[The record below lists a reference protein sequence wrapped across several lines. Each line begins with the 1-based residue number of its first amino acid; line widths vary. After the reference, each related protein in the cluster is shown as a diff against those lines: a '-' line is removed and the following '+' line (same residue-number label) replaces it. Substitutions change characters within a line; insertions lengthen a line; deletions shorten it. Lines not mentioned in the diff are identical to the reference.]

1 MTMQNKSLTVA
12 KVEQVT
18 MKQQAEHLFLDAE
31 LTPTEQRVVQRRVAS
46 GELHQVHSGIATL
59 LPVADWPALLRR
71 EKMRVLAAL
80 FPKTVVAYRSAF
92 DGLVSS
98 TIYLAGSSSHPR
110 VVELPGLKVVLSSGP
125 GPVDGDTPMQG
136 RELYFPSLARTLLDV
151 MEPAP
156 SHDDPGYARKV
167 STEELERR
175 LISICD
181 SRGEQAFIE
190 LREGVKAVGAQLNTS
205 QAHLQQLDRLMG
217 AILGMLP
224 GQKMASSCGA
234 GRARGF
240 DAARMDLFH
249 TLVLTLKAYDF
260 QRIEDVVGSPSAAV
274 NFAFLESY
282 FSNFIEGIEFETDE
296 ARTIALEGKVSV
308 LRSQDALDI
317 RSVFDQARGPWR
329 GKAIT
334 DSRVFEKTLRER
346 HGLMMTARPE
356 VSPGEFKVARNAAGN
371 TMFVEPRL
379 VQGTLREAGPLLR
392 DVDAGMPRALLAM
405 FIVSE
410 VHPFNDGNGRLARL
424 VMNSELSAA
433 GEARII
439 VPTLF
444 HEAYLDCLREL
455 TRAAR
460 AGPYLDVM
468 MNIQRWTAAF
478 SYDDLDV
485 TIDLMKRCNAF
496 EKSLVRYQLLW
507 PKNLKEQGDANI

>member
-1 MTMQNKSLTVA
+1 MTMQNKSVTVA

-18 MKQQAEHLFLDAE
+18 SKQQAEHLFLDAE
-31 LTPTEQRVVQRRVAS
+31 LTPTEQREVQRRVAS
-46 GELHQVHSGIATL
+46 GELHQMRSGIATP
-59 LPVADWPALLRR
+59 LPFADWPALLRR
-71 EKMRVLAAL
+71 EKIRILAAL
-80 FPKTVVAYRSAF
+80 FPRSVVAYRSAF
-92 DGLVSS
+92 DGMVGS
-98 TIYLAGSSSHPR
+98 TIYLVSSSPAR
-110 VVELPGLKVVLSSGP
+110 VVELPGLKVVLLSGP

-136 RELYFPSLARTLLDV
+136 REIYFPSPARTLLDV
-151 MEPAP
+151 IEPAP
-156 SHDDPGYARKV
+156 SDDDPGYAQKV
-167 STEELERR
+167 STDELERR

-181 SRGEQAFIE
+181 SRGEQSFIE
-190 LREGVKAVGAQLNTS
+190 LRERLKAVGAQLDTP
-205 QAHLQQLDRLMG
+205 QAHLQQLDRLME
-217 AILGMLP
+217 AILGTRP
-224 GQKMASSCGA
+224 DQKMTSLSGT
-234 GRARGF
+234 GRARGY

-249 TLVLTLKAYDF
+249 TLVRALKAYDF

-296 ARTIALEGKVSV
+296 ARTIAFEGKVSV
-308 LRSQDALDI
+308 RRSQDALDI
-317 RSVFDQARGPWR
+317 KSVFDQARGPWR

-392 DVDAGMPRALLAM
+392 DADAGMPRALLAM

-424 VMNSELSAA
+424 VMNSELSVA

-444 HEAYLDCLREL
+444 RDEYLDCLREL

-460 AGPYLDVM
+460 TKPYLDAM
-468 MNIQRWTAAF
+468 TNIQRWTAAF
-478 SYDDLDV
+478 SYDDLDATV
-485 TIDLMKRCNAF
+485 ELMKRCSAF
-496 EKSLVRYQLLW
+496 EKSLVKHRLLW
-507 PKNLKEQGDANI
+507 PKSREERGDANI

>member
-1 MTMQNKSLTVA
+1 VENQSAAGAKADKVA
-12 KVEQVT
+12 

-31 LTPTEQRVVQRRVAS
+31 LTPSEQRVVQRRVAS
-46 GELHQVHSGIATL
+46 GELHQVHSGIATP

-71 EKMRVLAAL
+71 EKMRILAAL
-80 FPKTVVAYRSAF
+80 FPKTVVADRSAF
-92 DGLVSS
+92 DGIVGS
-98 TIYLAGSSSHPR
+98 TIYLAGSSHAR
-110 VVELPGLKVVLSSGP
+110 VVELPGLKVVLLSGP

-156 SHDDPGYARKV
+156 SDDDPGYARKV
-167 STEELERR
+167 STEELVRR

-190 LREGVKAVGAQLNTS
+190 LRERVKAVGAQLNTP

-217 AILGMLP
+217 AILGTLP
-224 GQKMASSCGA
+224 GQKMASSNGT
-234 GRARGF
+234 GRARGY

-249 TLVLTLKAYDF
+249 TLVQGLKAYEF
-260 QRIEDVVGSPSAAV
+260 QRIEDVVGSPSAAA

-296 ARTIALEGKVSV
+296 ARAIALDGKIST
-308 LRSQDALDI
+308 LRPQDAHDI
-317 RSVFDQARGPWR
+317 KSVFDQATGPWWGR
-329 GKAIT
+329 AVTDTKA
-334 DSRVFEKTLRER
+334 FEKTLRER
-346 HGLMMTARPE
+346 HGLMMAARPE
-356 VSPGEFKVARNAAGN
+356 VSPGEFKATRNAAGN
-371 TMFVEPRL
+371 TTFVEPRL
-379 VQGTLREAGPLLR
+379 VLGTLREAGLLLH

-433 GEARII
+433 GEVRIM

-444 HEAYLDCLREL
+444 RDEYLDCLREM

-460 AGPYLDVM
+460 TKPYLDAM
-468 MNIQRWTAAF
+468 TNIQRWTSAF
-478 SYDDLDV
+478 RYDDLDV

-496 EKSLVRYQLLW
+496 EKSLVRYRLLW